1 MILWLKDGSFLFL
14 EVILVSQGLVSKLV
28 EEPRFDYLYQ
38 QYVAYQYQ
46 RQEEPVRRRQP
57 DQSEGGQWGEGQPGP
72 DSYDNQCTEH
82 LGNADRALEEGYLV
96 GSYDVNDKRLGK
108 KRFHET
114 ASVKELRFSL
124 SPEDIYQKQEGGHN
138 RIWS

>member
-1 MILWLKDGSFLFL
+1 
-14 EVILVSQGLVSKLV
+14 
-28 EEPRFDYLYQ
+28 
-38 QYVAYQYQ
+38 
-46 RQEEPVRRRQP
+46 
-57 DQSEGGQWGEGQPGP
+57 
-72 DSYDNQCTEH
+72 
-82 LGNADRALEEGYLV
+82 
-96 GSYDVNDKRLGK
+96 VNDKRLGK